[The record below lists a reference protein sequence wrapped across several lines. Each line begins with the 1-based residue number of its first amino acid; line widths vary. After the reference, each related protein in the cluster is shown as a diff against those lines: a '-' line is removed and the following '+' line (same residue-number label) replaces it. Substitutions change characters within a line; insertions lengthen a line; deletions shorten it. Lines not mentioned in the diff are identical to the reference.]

1 MNADKLSGKKHKLTT
16 GYLSHLI
23 IKMLER
29 KGIKIEVTASGEEAD
44 SIDGFLYL
52 NPGQEYL
59 VIGDYANRGKFVE
72 RKGNQLVFDK
82 FTLDYQ
88 ANSEITM
95 SDSITIED
103 ILKA

>member
-1 MNADKLSGKKHKLTT
+1 MNAGELTGRKHKVTI
-16 GYLSHLI
+16 YHLFRKI
-23 IKMLER
+23 EKMLER
-29 KGIKIEVTASGEEAD
+29 KGIKMEVTASGEEAD
-44 SIDGFLYL
+44 SIDGFIYL

-59 VIGDYANRGKFVE
+59 VTGDYANRGKFVE

-82 FTLDYQ
+82 FALDYQ

-95 SDSITIED
+95 GDSITIED